1 MTDTSMRAPA
11 FSASVRAFLARTH
24 FITIATIDPD
34 GRPRQA
40 VVWYRLEGD
49 EVVVNSR
56 VGRRWPS
63 NLLRDPRISLA
74 VTDEVDGDRWV
85 GLIGDAIPVTD
96 QATAQADI
104 AEMARRYHA
113 DDPAEAERMI
123 ERQFER
129 EERISFRV
137 SVRTVHDHRE

>member
-1 MTDTSMRAPA
+1 MTDTSTRAPA
-11 FSASVRAFLARTH
+11 FAASVREFLARTH

-34 GRPRQA
+34 GGPRQA
-40 VVWYRLEGD
+40 VVWYRLDGD
-49 EVVVNSR
+49 EIVINSR

-74 VTDEVDGDRWV
+74 VTDEIDGDRWV
-85 GLIGDAIPVTD
+85 GLAGDAIPVTD
-96 QATAQADI
+96 RATAQADI

-113 DDPAEAERMI
+113 DEPDEAERMI